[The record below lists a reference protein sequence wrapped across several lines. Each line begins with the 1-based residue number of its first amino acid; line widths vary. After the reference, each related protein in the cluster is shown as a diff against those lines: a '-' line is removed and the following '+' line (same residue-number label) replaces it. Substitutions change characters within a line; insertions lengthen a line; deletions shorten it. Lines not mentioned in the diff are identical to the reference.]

1 MSKQNDPGD
10 ERPSERSTA
19 SGRDDYIS
27 PLFRKSNIDK
37 ALTLAIRGVPQAWQQ
52 TEVPVDL
59 EKARQVYEDEIRL
72 LDALHLRR
80 RLFPS
85 GVLGAAL
92 IGLVLDPASIEL
104 WRAFNESHWIRDDDG
119 RIDPAGW
126 LLAESSRHT
135 GHKLITLR
143 HDYQHYL
150 FQSGLAVVQHAMD
163 CRERGLEPWLTGPP
177 RPVSI
182 PDLLM
187 VVRARKKLRLSEDL
201 FRPKATLVGRIPRL
215 QPVAVSHRVDYDLV
229 GQIARRACKLQR
241 FACKKRSQRR
251 GMKVLKALSIPTELA
266 APGALAA
273 AVVTISRDPGAE
285 RIWKDA
291 FAGRW
296 SHRPGEG
303 TTTAGQL
310 VQAIGFHNRQPHG
323 LNGELTLMAR
333 CCMSIKTHRR
343 LLRTVDEPRLVILP
357 RAGTDAV
364 RELKAAC
371 VGLSIDPTPELH
383 HGYIEPY
390 GRADYPRRQHRST
403 THKRT
408 RTGRRGEKIFEQVH
422 ARYGWPRPGQ
432 LIDRTA
438 DGCGY
443 DYGIVERSDE
453 PEWAVEAKT
462 VQAGK
467 QFTITEKQWARAQ
480 EMGDRYWLV
489 LILRS
494 PEGKRFAAI
503 RNPGAVLPT
512 RENLVVIRQINQV
525 VSSADWARIL
535 EGGWIEFE
543 GTDSDASSDPAE
555 AYPDSDGELE

>member
-1 MSKQNDPGD
+1 M
-10 ERPSERSTA
+10 RTRVH
-19 SGRDDYIS
+19 SGNHPKPVAAFTS

-104 WRAFNESHWIRDDDG
+104 WRAFNESHWIRHDDG

-150 FQSGLAVVQHAMD
+150 FQSGLAVVQHGTH
-163 CRERGLEPWLTGPP
+163 CRERGLKPWLTGPP
-177 RPVSI
+177 PPVSI

-187 VVRARKKLRLSEDL
+187 VVRARKKQRLSEDL

-229 GQIARRACKLQR
+229 GQITRRACKLQR
-241 FACKKRSQRR
+241 FACKKRAQRR
-251 GMKVLKALSIPTELA
+251 GMKVLKGLSVPTELA

-273 AVVTISRDPGAE
+273 AVATIGRDPGAE

-323 LNGELTLMAR
+323 LNGELALMAR
-333 CCMSIKTHRR
+333 CCMAIKTHRR
-343 LLRTVDEPRLVILP
+343 MLRTVDEPRLVLLP
-357 RAGTDAV
+357 RAGTAAV

-371 VGLSIDPTPELH
+371 AGLSIDPTPELH
-383 HGYIEPY
+383 YGYIEPY
-390 GRADYPRRQHRST
+390 GRADYPRR
-403 THKRT
+403 KRLNT
-408 RTGRRGEKIFEQVH
+408 PYNRGRTGRKGEKIFKKVH
-422 ARYGWPRPGQ
+422 DLYGWPRPGQ
-432 LIDRTA
+432 LIDRRA

-443 DYGIVERSDE
+443 DYGIVERPDE

-462 VQAGK
+462 VQPGK
-467 QFTITEKQWARAQ
+467 QFTITEKQWERAQ

-503 RNPGAVLPT
+503 RNPSAVLPV
-512 RENLVVIRQINQV
+512 RENLVVIRQINQA

-535 EGGWIEFE
+535 EGQWAEFE
-543 GTDSDASSDPAE
+543 GVDGEDTFDASRKGPEPHQDDE
-555 AYPDSDGELE
+555 